1 MCTKMIQHSAR
12 EVGKTYK
19 SKCNKPEYK
28 DGLCKYHYDRR
39 ETKLK
44 NWIDRPEYR
53 AATQHDLDTG
63 RSLKLK
69 NEHTNK
75 LFMYRNGVI
84 KWYSPKQN
92 KYIEVGIPADYNL
105 FCVLDFGIGGEV

>member
-1 MCTKMIQHSAR
+1 MCTKMVQHSAK

-39 ETKLK
+39 EAKLR

-53 AATQHDLDTG
+53 EATQHDLDTG
-63 RSLKLK
+63 RSLKLR
-69 NEHTNK
+69 NENTHK
-75 LFMYRNGVI
+75 LLKQIFFDAIKMDISFLHYLIAIVI
-84 KWYSPKQN
+84 H
-92 KYIEVGIPADYNL
+92 
-105 FCVLDFGIGGEV
+105 